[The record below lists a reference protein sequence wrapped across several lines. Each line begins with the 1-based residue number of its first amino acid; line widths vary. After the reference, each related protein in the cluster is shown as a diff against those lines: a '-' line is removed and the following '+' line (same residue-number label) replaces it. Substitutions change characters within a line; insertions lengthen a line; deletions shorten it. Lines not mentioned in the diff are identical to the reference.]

1 MQSSV
6 LLAEPKAM
14 RRKHPCFAK
23 RLLREGNIWLFFI
36 YVKTEVIRWLRP
48 GLGIRAA
55 RCAHPCATRAK
66 SHPAFRH
73 RGAAGFL
80 STYGAM

>member
-1 MQSSV
+1 MAQAWAGHS
-6 LLAEPKAM
+6 
-14 RRKHPCFAK
+14 
-23 RLLREGNIWLFFI
+23 G
-36 YVKTEVIRWLRP
+36 RP
-48 GLGIRAA
+48 FRTS
-55 RCAHPCATRAK
+55 CATRAK